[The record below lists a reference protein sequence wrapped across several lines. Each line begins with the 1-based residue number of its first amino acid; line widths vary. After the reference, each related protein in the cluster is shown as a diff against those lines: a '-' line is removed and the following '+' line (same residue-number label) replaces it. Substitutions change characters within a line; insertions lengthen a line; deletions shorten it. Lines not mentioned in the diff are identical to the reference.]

1 MSLQAISNT
10 DRQDN
15 MKTNRG
21 SDPQTSSISFHQLTS
36 GLTYGTILLLAS
48 PYMTATPMP
57 TLNFPFGGSVSSD
70 YGLARAT
77 VYDHPMAI
85 PDENSQFRALE
96 VFATNLLAK
105 TEDLDINIA
114 RALREDFLYLYEPI

>member
-1 MSLQAISNT
+1 
-10 DRQDN
+10 
-15 MKTNRG
+15 
-21 SDPQTSSISFHQLTS
+21 
-36 GLTYGTILLLAS
+36 
-48 PYMTATPMP
+48 
-57 TLNFPFGGSVSSD
+57 
-70 YGLARAT
+70 
-77 VYDHPMAI
+77 MAI